1 MKTKKIKKIEAQ
13 IIDGWKL
20 FSTPQVLELFDL
32 KAGRLRQWVKLGY
45 ILPTKPAGGSGSTN
59 YFDINN
65 LYRIGLFMK
74 LCNAGFNRYISSNLA
89 NEIYSTII
97 VDHFSYDEILYAV
110 IDWTGE
116 PNKDKNWRKN
126 IQIYPLY
133 ESELDL
139 KDVQMAVVLNLNQIV
154 EDIDS
159 KVSM

>member
-1 MKTKKIKKIEAQ
+1 MKRKKMKNIEARETN
-13 IIDGWKL
+13 GRKR
-20 FSTPQVLELFDL
+20 FSTPQVLEFFDL

-45 ILPTKPAGGSGSTN
+45 IIPTKKATGSGSTA
-59 YFDINN
+59 YFDINA

-89 NEIYSTII
+89 NEIYYEII

-139 KDVQMAVVLNLNQIV
+139 KDIQMAVVLNLNQII
-154 EDIDS
+154 EDIDG
-159 KVSM
+159 KVSA